1 METLKKYWW
10 LLLLIPI
17 GAYLIYVYYRAKDE
31 VNVSLKK
38 AREAKEAKRLARLMD
53 EEELLN
59 TELPTNGRDI
69 TEPKNV

>member
-10 LLLLIPI
+10 LLLLVPI
-17 GAYLIYVYYRAKDE
+17 GANLIYVYYRAKDE
-31 VNVSLKK
+31 GGDSLKK
-38 AREAKEAKRLARLMD
+38 AREAKKAKRIARQR
-53 EEELLN
+53 EEEKLLN

>member
-10 LLLLIPI
+10 LFLLIPI

-31 VNVSLKK
+31 VNDSLKK
-38 AREAKEAKRLARLMD
+38 AREAKEAKRIARLMD

-69 TEPKNV
+69 AEPKNV